1 MMPRRAMMPGFAMMP
16 VTVPVSSNP
25 RHVAGAAGLPRRATL
40 LLLAALPAACSSPNP
55 ILYVLA
61 TAAGPVR
68 RGAPRNIALRS
79 ISLARY
85 LERSQIV
92 RSSEGYRLD
101 VLSNEWWGEP
111 LDALIDRILVQ
122 ELTQRLPDSTV
133 FADTGAISTAPDA
146 TVEVNIQ
153 RFDLDRTGAL
163 LLLAQI
169 AVGGKATGSRGVSVA
184 VPPTGKTTSALV
196 AAMSNAIGQL
206 ADAIAALLAPEVTP
220 SSGSSTTSPPSSHRG
235 KHHRLPHPA

>member
-1 MMPRRAMMPGFAMMP
+1 MMPSGVMTPLTMR
-16 VTVPVSSNP
+16 T
-25 RHVAGAAGLPRRATL
+25 GLPRRATL
-40 LLLAALPAACSSPNP
+40 LLLAALPAACTSPNP
-55 ILYVLA
+55 VLYVLA
-61 TAAGPVR
+61 PVPGPVR
-68 RGAPRNIALRS
+68 TGAPRNIALRS

-146 TVEVNIQ
+146 MVEVNIQ

-163 LLLAQI
+163 RLLAQI
-169 AVGGKATGSRGVSVA
+169 AVGGKITGSRGISVT
-184 VPPTGKTTSALV
+184 VPPTGTATSALV

-220 SSGSSTTSPPSSHRG
+220 SGESSTTSPAPRHHG
-235 KHHRLPHPA
+235 KHHKSLPPA